1 MRLRPALG
9 IARDAISAVQDNFL
23 AAHSEFSAKQFFA
36 DRPPAST
43 ELLCRAAETDP
54 EAASL
59 ISVHPRSADGAI
71 LLVHLRG

>member
-1 MRLRPALG
+1 MRLRAKCT
-9 IARDAISAVQDNFL
+9 AQTHAKSRDL
-23 AAHSEFSAKQFFA
+23 TKLSAKQFFA

-59 ISVHPRSADGAI
+59 LSVHSRNVDGAI
-71 LLVHLRG
+71 LLVHLLG